1 MAKSEVLAV
10 AKNIYAYME
19 QLAEDEELYYDDI
32 ANELGGEEELQQALL
47 AKAVV
52 MGLIEPNDALLPIFQ
67 VIEGKLSEIVQA

>member
-10 AKNIYAYME
+10 AKNIHAYME

-32 ANELGGEEELQQALL
+32 ASELGGEEELQQALL